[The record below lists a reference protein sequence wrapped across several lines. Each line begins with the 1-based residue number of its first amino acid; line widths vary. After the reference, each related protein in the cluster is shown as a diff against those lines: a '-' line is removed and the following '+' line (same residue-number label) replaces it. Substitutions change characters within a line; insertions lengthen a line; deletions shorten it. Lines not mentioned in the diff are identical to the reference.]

1 MSIRVAVSVKDLLNW
16 SDDDNDILRT
26 AEQPWNRGTV
36 EPWNHGTIEWFMI
49 STDHRGVRILE
60 QGFGEYMI
68 QSN

>member
-36 EPWNHGTIEWFMI
+36 EPWNH
-49 STDHRGVRILE
+49 
-60 QGFGEYMI
+60 
-68 QSN
+68 